1 MRGLHCP
8 LGSGCAFTRLEC
20 REDWEMHEGLAT
32 GTLSLTCQWE
42 TQDMYTVDTGSH
54 QHVVTSEYKGIEY
67 GFQGKP
73 AESSI

>member
-1 MRGLHCP
+1 
-8 LGSGCAFTRLEC
+8 
-20 REDWEMHEGLAT
+20 MHEGLAT